1 MTATNEIVKIKYQSS
16 VKTPAGWRSVQ
27 IVAAAERVSDAM
39 AQVKEVLL
47 IDGETPNYQQSRT
60 GAKRQEFN
68 GKYFATQ
75 QIGAKK
81 RIATCQIL
89 A

>member
-1 MTATNEIVKIKYQSS
+1 MTTTQELVKIKYQSS

-27 IVAAAERVSDAM
+27 IVAVAERVSDAM

-81 RIATCQIL
+81 RIATCELL

>member
-1 MTATNEIVKIKYQSS
+1 
-16 VKTPAGWRSVQ
+16 
-27 IVAAAERVSDAM
+27 M

-81 RIATCQIL
+81 RIATCELL

>member
-1 MTATNEIVKIKYQSS
+1 MNIKIRYKSS

-47 IDGETPNYQQSRT
+47 IDGETPGYQQSRT
-60 GAKRQEFN
+60 GAKRQQFN
-68 GKYFATQ
+68 GRYFAGQ
-75 QIGAKK
+75 QIGTKK
-81 RIATCQIL
+81 RISSCEVIHE
-89 A
+89 